1 LASQRYR
8 PDFSARLIEEIMQR
22 SDYLKG
28 QKISSIYFGGGTPSL
43 LGRQELAAIFDKLYA
58 VFSIDPEAE
67 ITLEGNPDDIS
78 MEWIRELKTT
88 PVNRLS
94 MGVQSFRDQDLQY
107 LNRIHSGTDALN
119 AVKLLQ
125 DSGLGNLTIDLIY
138 GIPGLGDMAWQQNL
152 ETFFSLGVPHLSAYS
167 LTVEE
172 KTPLHVLIARRKMD
186 APDENDSIRHFRIL
200 QDMCR
205 DEGFRHYEIS
215 NFALDGHY
223 SRHNSI
229 YWTGGY
235 YLGLGPSAHSF
246 NGISRRWNVSSVK
259 QWLEGN
265 DTFGES
271 FEEEVLTT
279 DQRYNEYVMTSLRTM
294 WGCSIDMV
302 RMEFGDDRARH
313 MMEEAKQHIDSGRI
327 VVENDTLFLS
337 DVGKL
342 FADGI
347 ASDLFC

>member
-1 LASQRYR
+1 MAGIYIHIPFCKRRCHYCNFYALASQRYR
-8 PDFSARLIEEIMQR
+8 PEFSARLLEEIMQR
-22 SDYLKG
+22 KDYLKG
-28 QKISSIYFGGGTPSL
+28 QNITSIYFGSGTPSL
-43 LGRQELAAIFDKLYA
+43 LGRQELAAVLEKLYE
-58 VFSIDPEAE
+58 VFSIDREAE
-67 ITLEGNPDDIS
+67 ITLEANPDDIS

-107 LNRIHSGTDALN
+107 LNRIHNGTDALN

-125 DSGLGNLTIDLIY
+125 DSGLTNLTIDLIY

-186 APDENDSIRHFRIL
+186 APDENDSVRHFRIL
-200 QDMCR
+200 QDLSR
-205 DEGFRHYEIS
+205 NEGFRHYEIS
-215 NFALDGHY
+215 NFALHGHY

-246 NGISRRWNVSSVK
+246 NGHSRRWNVSSVK

-265 DTFGES
+265 EAFGES

-294 WGCSIDMV
+294 WGCRIEMV
-302 RMEFGDDRARH
+302 RMEFG
-313 MMEEAKQHIDSGRI
+313 
-327 VVENDTLFLS
+327 NDHVRNML
-337 DVGKL
+337 
-342 FADGI
+342 
-347 ASDLFC
+347 